1 MVKLH
6 GRSGK
11 TKQYMRWFYE
21 KKKKVVEY
29 ANFNC
34 VFGDKKEP
42 LLSNLREL
50 FLPALKSSENI
61 FKTEDLSYKVDSVK
75 ILKYDHYGYCI
86 TGRFIKNTYLEVLS
100 RQDEK
105 NEIILT
111 NETYQTSP
119 YSLFLIFVQNH
130 KMFFVKNQKGSP
142 TLFSFAK
149 IIKEMIIMYAEK
161 NNILNTN
168 NNDFSVDVDIMP
180 LPAKKHL
187 MSN

>member
-6 GRSGK
+6 GRSGT

-50 FLPALKSSENI
+50 ILPALKFSENI

-75 ILKYDHYGYCI
+75 ILKVVMC
-86 TGRFIKNTYLEVLS
+86 
-100 RQDEK
+100 
-105 NEIILT
+105 
-111 NETYQTSP
+111 
-119 YSLFLIFVQNH
+119 
-130 KMFFVKNQKGSP
+130 
-142 TLFSFAK
+142 
-149 IIKEMIIMYAEK
+149 
-161 NNILNTN
+161 
-168 NNDFSVDVDIMP
+168 
-180 LPAKKHL
+180 
-187 MSN
+187 